1 MRKILLRY
9 GFVFANSDTYSLV
22 RDDIKLMSFKRISV
36 GQYST
41 PAHRTPETIKL
52 LLDFCWKLS
61 NLICWIFDLHTAH
74 TSTL

>member
-1 MRKILLRY
+1 MDLFLLILIP
-9 GFVFANSDTYSLV
+9 AYSLV
-22 RDDIKLMSFKRISV
+22 RDDIKLMPFKRISV

-41 PAHRTPETIKL
+41 PAHLTPETIKL